1 MFIDACLWLEF
12 EARARAIKED
22 PDVVKMKKQ
31 WHSQWDPMRVPGSM
45 KTELWTE
52 RLRVELKKEQ
62 T

>member
-1 MFIDACLWLEF
+1 
-12 EARARAIKED
+12 
-22 PDVVKMKKQ
+22 MKKQ

-52 RLRVELKKEQ
+52 RLRVELEKEQ